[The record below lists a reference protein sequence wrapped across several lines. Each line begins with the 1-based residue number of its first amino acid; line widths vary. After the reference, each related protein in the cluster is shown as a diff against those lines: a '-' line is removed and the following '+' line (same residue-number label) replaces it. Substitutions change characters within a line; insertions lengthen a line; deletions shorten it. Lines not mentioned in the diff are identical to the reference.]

1 MSSPFTLEQLE
12 SALTILVS
20 ISNGTIHVNPSYGLC
35 HALTYPRGTRSDLSG
50 DHIVGHYAYTWEEYS
65 GDSEFPVRSYDNN
78 RTCEDQYILT
88 KDLWDKNTEYGRA
101 RWRLVDYLINRVS
114 ADLQQMS
121 A

>member
-35 HALTYPRGTRSDLSG
+35 HALTYPGEIRSRLPG

-101 RWRLVDYLINRVS
+101 RWRLVDHLIKCIE
-114 ADLQQMS
+114 ADLL